1 MLREEEQHIEETS
14 SENSE
19 DEEAT
24 PVTTKPTLTTKAK
37 STRVGPSKDGAA
49 AAGSQGPTETKL
61 PSLTNKS
68 NSVAGKIDAKP
79 IESTRAR

>member
-24 PVTTKPTLTTKAK
+24 PVTKPTLTTKAK